1 MWLSWGHFGIIL
13 SFILASTSHHVTLC
27 ILLMPCCA
35 VDVILELLSGYF
47 AVVLASCCAL
57 WLRPDA
63 IPWPLCAILPPCYV
77 VGIHFGGVVW
87 LSWGRFDI
95 ILSFILAST
104 SHHVTLCILLM
115 PCCAVDVILELLSGY
130 FAVVL
135 ASCCALCSRPDAI
148 LWPICTI
155 VLPCCA
161 VGIHFG
167 GIVWLSWG
175 RFGIILSFIE
185 WASARVP
192 PTPSSLAFEALTTEG
207 SGLSA
212 WSKLPR
218 SVLGI

>member
-1 MWLSWGHFGIIL
+1 MPHPWPLCAILPPCYVVGIHFGGIVWLSWGHFGIIL

-104 SHHVTLCILLM
+104 SHHVTLCMIFS
-115 PCCAVDVILELLSGY
+115 PSCA
-130 FAVVL
+130 A
-135 ASCCALCSRPDAI
+135 
-148 LWPICTI
+148 
-155 VLPCCA
+155 
-161 VGIHFG
+161 GIHF
-167 GIVWLSWG
+167 
-175 RFGIILSFIE
+175 RTII
-185 WASARVP
+185 
-192 PTPSSLAFEALTTEG
+192 
-207 SGLSA
+207 
-212 WSKLPR
+212 
-218 SVLGI
+218 